1 MSALLPIIASPL
13 DGSLKSAIKN
23 SLTDGEVDLVIF
35 DSDGTLVDSELL
47 AAEAMVDYA
56 AEFQIVM
63 TVTEIMERFK
73 GGKMADWVLAMEQL
87 GGAALPESFAL
98 TLRQRTAVLFRER
111 LQPIEGA
118 LELVRSL
125 SIPFCLASNGPRDK
139 IELCLGVTGLLPY
152 FERRIFSAYEVG
164 TWKPEPGLFLHAA
177 EQMGVDPSRCV
188 VVEDSVPGAKAAV
201 AAGMRV
207 FALQTGDVE
216 PGMPAQAT
224 VIKRL
229 DELYDNFG

>member
-1 MSALLPIIASPL
+1 M
-13 DGSLKSAIKN
+13 KN
-23 SLTDGEVDLVIF
+23 AGIDLVIF

-56 AEFQIVM
+56 AEYGVAL

-73 GGKMADWVLAMEQL
+73 GGKMADWVLAMEQM
-87 GGAALPESFAL
+87 GGAALPKSFTL
-98 TLRQRTAVLFRER
+98 TLRERTAVLFRER

-118 LELVRSL
+118 LKLVQSL
-125 SIPFCLASNGPRDK
+125 QIPFCLASNGPRDK

-152 FERRIFSAYEVG
+152 FERRIFSAYELGV
-164 TWKPEPGLFLHAA
+164 WKPEPDLFLHAA
-177 EQMGVDPSRCV
+177 GKMGVHPSRCA
-188 VVEDSVPGAKAAV
+188 VVEDSVPGALAGV

-207 FALQTGDVE
+207 FALQTGEVE

-224 VIKRL
+224 IIARL
-229 DELYDNFG
+229 ADLYDYLGHDRIVR